1 MNEKASANTALY
13 KTDFHEWAVR
23 TADLVREGR
32 IEEVDTEILWDEIN
46 SMAGRD
52 ERELY
57 SRLTVLSHHL
67 LKYRYQP
74 LYRSRSWRSTISTQR
89 RELRRLL
96 RRSPGLKPEASLA
109 FAETYSEARLDALDE
124 TGLDPR
130 EIPAE
135 PPFTLEQ
142 ALDETYL
149 PA

>member
-13 KTDFHEWAVR
+13 KADLHEWALQ

-74 LYRSRSWRSTISTQR
+74 QYRSRSWRSTIATQR
-89 RELRRLL
+89 RELRRVL
-96 RRSPGLKPEASLA
+96 RRSPGLKPEAKVA
-109 FAETYSEARLDALDE
+109 FLETYPDARLDALDE
-124 TGLDPR
+124 TGLNPR
-130 EIPAE
+130 DIPVE
-135 PPFTLEQ
+135 PPFTFEQ
-142 ALDETYL
+142 VLFEDYL
-149 PA
+149 PD